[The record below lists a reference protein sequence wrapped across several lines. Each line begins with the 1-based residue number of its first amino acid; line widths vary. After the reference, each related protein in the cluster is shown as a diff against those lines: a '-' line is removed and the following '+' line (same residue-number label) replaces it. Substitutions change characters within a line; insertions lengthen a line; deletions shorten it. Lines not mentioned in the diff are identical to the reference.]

1 MNPHFPLPLLLE
13 EMPGEFGFTGKQ
25 IYKLTAN
32 FMWLNGSVAK
42 PSNTVV
48 VPAGF
53 KTDLASVPGSMN
65 AQGYKKAAVIHDYLC
80 KEVRKGHGTY
90 AKADRALYD
99 AMIDDGAPK
108 IVAKVYWA
116 WVSARHAIVG

>member
-32 FMWLNGSVAK
+32 FMWRN
-42 PSNTVV
+42 VV

-99 AMIDDGAPK
+99 AMIDDVAPK